1 MSIALLTGPQGESAL
16 ALAAEQPDPGSVQA
30 ATRLRARFS
39 PELATAALHQEALRR
54 RAAAKFGDRARHL
67 LFTADG
73 IEQATRAEVSRW
85 RFARLRSWGITHL
98 LDLGCGIGADALAA
112 LDAGLQVVAV
122 ELDPDTAACA
132 RHNLALA
139 DAGARLVEGDAT
151 ALLEGLLAEM
161 PADTTAILVDP
172 ARRTA
177 RGRSWRLEDLS
188 PPWSFVT
195 DLVVAGRPTVVK
207 LGPGIDRGLLPPV
220 PTSHV
225 SHAGAAVETTLWSG
239 FGGLLPVEAVVIDR
253 GGVVNTLGGDHPRDA
268 PLGPLAAFVHE
279 PDPALSRAQLV
290 TALADDLVQ
299 LDVGAGY
306 FSSDAALDGPFM
318 TSFRVIEV
326 LEARTKT
333 LKQWVRSHD
342 VGTLEIKKRGSGG
355 LLDTDPAELRRT
367 LAPRGTRT
375 ATLVLARVQ
384 GHVRALYVE
393 RAAVA

>member
-1 MSIALLTGPQGESAL
+1 MSSPLFSHPQAADALER
-16 ALAAEQPDPGSVQA
+16 AAAQPDPGSVQA
-30 ATRLRARFS
+30 ANRLRSRFS

-54 RAAAKFGDRARHL
+54 RAVAKFGDRARSL

-73 IEQATRAEVSRW
+73 TEQATRAEVSAW
-85 RFARLRSWGITHL
+85 RFGRLRSSGITHL

-132 RHNLALA
+132 RHNLAEV
-139 DAGARLVEGDAT
+139 DPSARLVQGDAT
-151 ALLEGLLAEM
+151 ALVDDLLAEM

-195 DLVVAGRPTVVK
+195 DLVAAGRPTVVK

-225 SHAGAAVETTLWSG
+225 SHAAAAVETTLWSG
-239 FGGLLPVEAVVIDR
+239 LADLPPVEAVAIDR
-253 GGVVNTLGGDHPRDA
+253 DGIVHTLAGDHPREA
-268 PLGPLAAFVHE
+268 PLGPLLAFIHE

-290 TALADDLVQ
+290 RVLDDDLVQ
-299 LDVGAGY
+299 LDIGAGY
-306 FSSDAALDGPFM
+306 FSSDNDLSGPFM
-318 TSFRVIEV
+318 TSFRVVEV
-326 LEARTKT
+326 LDARPRA
-333 LKQWVRSHD
+333 LKQWVRTHD
-342 VGTLEIKKRGSGG
+342 IGTLEIKKRGSGG
-355 LLDTDPAELRRT
+355 LLDTDPAALRRT
-367 LAPRGTRT
+367 LAPKGSAT
-375 ATLVLARVQ
+375 ATLLLARVEGQ
-384 GHVRALYVE
+384 LQALWVE
-393 RAAVA
+393 RTR